1 MEHVHSIII
10 VKKED
15 KYLNYFDKRWG
26 TYLFPNIKGNNIEEI
41 RKMLFTNKKVLVNDL
56 SEQFDISRVT
66 IRKDLQ
72 QLEDEGIAKRIY
84 GGAMLADCA
93 LPSSLSNVNDR
104 TRIALAE
111 RAWE

>member
-1 MEHVHSIII
+1 MTS
-10 VKKED
+10 
-15 KYLNYFDKRWG
+15 R
-26 TYLFPNIKGNNIEEI
+26 IEEI

-84 GGAMLADCA
+84 GGAVLADCA

-111 RAWE
+111 RACEEIQMVTAFFWDPDKPAAIWPSFLSAFMACRS